1 MEEVMP
7 IAGLIGALIAPPRRW
22 QCRTKPVKVPQLPTI
37 TLRLTVINCAHI
49 KPKTGNIKLE

>member
-1 MEEVMP
+1 MP
-7 IAGLIGALIAPPRRW
+7 TAGLTGALIAPPRQW

-37 TLRLTVINCAHI
+37 ALRLTVIDCAHI